1 MSVALPVR
9 IAVDDLRV
17 SQIVDALNVPA
28 LALVPMGI
36 AE

>member
-1 MSVALPVR
+1 MPVR
-9 IAVDDLRV
+9 IAVVHLLV

-28 LALVPMGI
+28 SALVLMGI